1 MKSLEMCPYF
11 IIPPSPMLSQSVLG
25 LSALSRHGIGEK
37 IKKGNKM
44 QELWGASASFGVPS
58 LGLLLPTLWMESV
71 NANCLQ
77 AWKWEYFLLGLSR

>member
-1 MKSLEMCPYF
+1 
-11 IIPPSPMLSQSVLG
+11 MLPQSVIG
-25 LSALSRHGIGEK
+25 LSALSRRGIGEK

-58 LGLLLPTLWMESV
+58 LGLLLPTLWMELV

-77 AWKWEYFLLGLSR
+77 AQKMVIFFC